1 MGDSKKI
8 RRKYSKPSHPW
19 QRARIDAEK
28 IILKE
33 FGFKNKTEIWKMESM
48 LKGFKTQVKELVTKD
63 PKQRALEEKQLLD
76 RLYKLGL
83 LNKDAKREN
92 VLDLMNI
99 DLFNRRLQT
108 IVFRKGLARSVK
120 QARQFIVH
128 GHIFVNGKEI
138 NVPSYLVSRDEEM
151 SIVYNPTSQLKD
163 EMHPERQRIMAKKVE
178 VKAPEILAEVKT
190 ETKTETKAE
199 IKVEV
204 KTEAKAEAP
213 KVEAKEVKA

>member
-1 MGDSKKI
+1 MGDIKKI

-33 FGFKNKTEIWKMESM
+33 FGFKNKTEIWKMESQ
-48 LKGFKTQVKELVTKD
+48 LRSFKNQVKELVTKE

-92 VLDLMNI
+92 VLDLINL

-108 IVFRKGLARSVK
+108 IVFKKGLARSVK

-128 GHIFVNGKEI
+128 GHIFVNGNEM
-138 NVPSYLVSRDEEM
+138 NVPSYLVNRDEEM
-151 SIVYNPTSQLKD
+151 SIIYNPTSQLKD
-163 EMHPERQRIMAKKVE
+163 EMHPERQRIMAKKEEKKVE
-178 VKAPEILAEVKT
+178 VKAAEAPAEVKT
-190 ETKTETKAE
+190 EIKPEV
-199 IKVEV
+199 KVEV
-204 KTEAKAEAP
+204 KTEAP

>member
-1 MGDSKKI
+1 MGDIKKI

-33 FGFKNKTEIWKMESM
+33 FGFKNKTEIWKMESQ

-92 VLDLMNI
+92 VLDLINL

-108 IVFRKGLARSVK
+108 IVFKKGLARSVK

-128 GHIFVNGKEI
+128 GHIFVNGNEM

-163 EMHPERQRIMAKKVE
+163 EMHPERQRIMTKKEEKKVE
-178 VKAPEILAEVKT
+178 VKAPEAPAEVKT
-190 ETKTETKAE
+190 EIKPEAKVEAKAE
-199 IKVEV
+199 VKVEV
-204 KTEAKAEAP
+204 KA
-213 KVEAKEVKA
+213 

>member
-1 MGDSKKI
+1 MGDIKKI

-33 FGFKNKTEIWKMESM
+33 FGFKNKTEIWKMESQ

-92 VLDLMNI
+92 VLDLINL

-108 IVFRKGLARSVK
+108 IVFKKGLARSVK

-128 GHIFVNGKEI
+128 GHIFVNGNEM

-163 EMHPERQRIMAKKVE
+163 EMHPERQRIMTKKEEKKVE
-178 VKAPEILAEVKT
+178 VKVPEAPAEVKT
-190 ETKTETKAE
+190 EIKPEAKVEAKAE
-199 IKVEV
+199 VKVEV
-204 KTEAKAEAP
+204 KA
-213 KVEAKEVKA
+213 

>member
-1 MGDSKKI
+1 MGDIKKT

-33 FGFKNKTEIWKMESM
+33 FGFKNKTEIWKMESQ
-48 LKGFKTQVKELVTKD
+48 LRSFKNQVKELVTKE

-92 VLDLMNI
+92 VLDLINL

-108 IVFRKGLARSVK
+108 IVFKKGLARSVK

-128 GHIFVNGKEI
+128 GHIFVNGNEM
-138 NVPSYLVSRDEEM
+138 NVPSYLVNRDEEM
-151 SIVYNPTSQLKD
+151 SIIYNPTSQLKD
-163 EMHPERQRIMAKKVE
+163 EMHPERQRIMAKKEEKKVE
-178 VKAPEILAEVKT
+178 VKAPEAPAEVKT
-190 ETKTETKAE
+190 E
-199 IKVEV
+199 IKPEV
-204 KTEAKAEAP
+204 KTEAP

>member
-1 MGDSKKI
+1 MGDIKKI

-33 FGFKNKTEIWKMESM
+33 FGFKNKTEIWKMESQ

-92 VLDLMNI
+92 VLDLINL

-108 IVFRKGLARSVK
+108 IVFKKGLARSVK

-128 GHIFVNGKEI
+128 GHIFVNGNEM
-138 NVPSYLVSRDEEM
+138 NVPSYLVNRDEEM

-163 EMHPERQRIMAKKVE
+163 EMHPERQRIMTKKEEKKIE
-178 VKAPEILAEVKT
+178 VKAPEAPSEVKT
-190 ETKTETKAE
+190 E
-199 IKVEV
+199 IKSEV
-204 KTEAKAEAP
+204 KTEVKAEAP

>member
-1 MGDSKKI
+1 MGDIRKH

-33 FGFKNKTEIWKMESM
+33 FGFKNKTEIWKMESK

-92 VLDLMNI
+92 VLDLINL

-138 NVPSYLVSRDEEM
+138 NVPSYLVNRDEEM

-178 VKAPEILAEVKT
+178 VKAPEAPAEIKPEVKEVKT
-190 ETKTETKAE
+190 E
-199 IKVEV
+199 V
-204 KTEAKAEAP
+204 KSEAP